1 MMDASSMYPDMYHPT
16 KTDRKRDYTGKA
28 FYHTRTQKPP
38 KYYIVDFGISRR
50 YTAEQLPV
58 QERIVQGGDKSVPEH
73 QGKVMRADPFMTD
86 VYYIGN
92 LIRTN
97 FLQVYLP
104 SLGSRCTQNYSRRS
118 VVSTLSSLL

>member
-1 MMDASSMYPDMYHPT
+1 MMDASSMYPDMYHPI

-28 FYHTRTQKPP
+28 FYYTRTQKPP

-58 QERIVQGGDKSVPEH
+58 QETIVQGGDKSVPEH
-73 QGKVMRADPFMTD
+73 QGTVTHADPFMAD

-97 FLQVYLP
+97 FLQVCLP
-104 SLGSRCTQNYSRRS
+104 LTGLSLYSP
-118 VVSTLSSLL
+118 LF